1 MSALHAG
8 GGAKPWL
15 ATFAIGLSTFTVVTA
30 EMLPVGLLTPIVS
43 TLNASIGRAGLLIS
57 LPALFAALFAPL
69 VVLGAR
75 RTDRR
80 SLLIVFLLLLI
91 AANLLAAAATS
102 MALLFAARILLG
114 FCIGGIWAIAGGL
127 AERLVPPASV
137 GLALSVIFGGVAAA
151 SVLGVPLGVFLG
163 EALGWRMAFLAV
175 AVLAALTLLLLLCVL
190 PPLPVTQ
197 AVSWRSFTAQ
207 RANRRLLLGL
217 LLTFLLVAGHFM
229 AYTFV
234 RPLLQTVA
242 GIESRWVGPL
252 LFAYGVAGI
261 VGNFIAGQAAAKR
274 LRRTLAL
281 IAFGL
286 ALAVLLLL
294 LLGRAPLSGGA
305 FLLLWGIAYGG
316 VSVSLMAWMLKAAPN
331 AVEVASSLYIALF
344 NLAISCG
351 SLAGGLV
358 VDAGGLTINGVLS
371 GIVLLQALAILM
383 RTRPQALTTAAK
395 ADSPPG

>member
-8 GGAKPWL
+8 GGAKSWL

-30 EMLPVGLLTPIVS
+30 EMLPVGLLTPIVN
-43 TLNASIGRAGLLIS
+43 TLNATIGRAGLLIS

-80 SLLIVFLLLLI
+80 SLLAGFLLLLI

-102 MALLFAARILLG
+102 LALLFAARILLG

-151 SVLGVPLGVFLG
+151 SVFGVPLGVFLG

-175 AVLAALTLLLLLCVL
+175 AVLAALTLLLLVCVL

-197 AVSWRSFTAQ
+197 AISWRSFTAQ
-207 RANRRLLLGL
+207 RANRRLLTGL

-261 VGNFIAGQAAAKR
+261 FGNFIAGQAAAKR

-281 IAFGL
+281 IALGL
-286 ALAVLLLL
+286 ALAVLLLP
-294 LLGRAPLSGGA
+294 LLGHAPLSGGA

-316 VSVSLMAWMLKAAPN
+316 VSVALMAWMLKAAPN

-371 GIVLLQALAILM
+371 GMVLLLALAILM

>member
-1 MSALHAG
+1 
-8 GGAKPWL
+8 
-15 ATFAIGLSTFTVVTA
+15 
-30 EMLPVGLLTPIVS
+30 MLPVGLLTPIVS
-43 TLNASIGRAGLLIS
+43 TLNATIGRAGLLVS

-80 SLLIVFLLLLI
+80 SLLIAFLLLLI
-91 AANLLAAAATS
+91 AANLLAAAAAS
-102 MALLFAARILLG
+102 MALLFTARILLG

-127 AERLVPPASV
+127 AERLVPPTSV
-137 GLALSVIFGGVAAA
+137 GLALSVIFSGVAAA
-151 SVLGVPLGVFLG
+151 SVFGVPLGVFLG

-197 AVSWRSFTAQ
+197 AVGWRLFTAQ
-207 RANRRLLLGL
+207 RANRRLLLG

-242 GIESRWVGPL
+242 GIEGRWVGPL
-252 LFAYGVAGI
+252 LFTYGAAGI

-281 IAFGL
+281 IALGL
-286 ALAVLLLL
+286 ALAVLLLP
-294 LLGRAPLSGGA
+294 LLGHAPLSGSA

-316 VSVSLMAWMLKAAPN
+316 VSVSLMAWMLKAAPMRSRSPLRCISRCLIWRFP
-331 AVEVASSLYIALF
+331 AVHWR
-344 NLAISCG
+344 
-351 SLAGGLV
+351 AGW
-358 VDAGGLTINGVLS
+358 
-371 GIVLLQALAILM
+371 
-383 RTRPQALTTAAK
+383 
-395 ADSPPG
+395 

>member
-114 FCIGGIWAIAGGL
+114 FCIGGIWVIAGGL
-127 AERLVPPASV
+127 AESLVPPASV

>member
-197 AVSWRSFTAQ
+197 AVSWRLFTAQ
-207 RANRRLLLGL
+207 HANRRLLLGL

-252 LFAYGVAGI
+252 LFAYGAAGI
-261 VGNFIAGQAAAKR
+261 VGNFIAGQAATKR

-286 ALAVLLLL
+286 ALAVLLLP

-316 VSVSLMAWMLKAAPN
+316 VSVSLMAWMLKAAPD

-371 GIVLLQALAILM
+371 GIVLLLALAILM

>member
-1 MSALHAG
+1 MSALHAD
-8 GGAKPWL
+8 GGAKAWL
-15 ATFAIGLSTFTVVTA
+15 ATFTVGLSTFTVVTA
-30 EMLPVGLLTPIVS
+30 EMLPVGLLSPIVN
-43 TLNASIGRAGLLIS
+43 TLNATIGRAGLLIS

-80 SLLIVFLLLLI
+80 GLLAGFLLLLI

-102 MALLFAARILLG
+102 LALLFAARILLG
-114 FCIGGIWAIAGGL
+114 FCIGGIWAIARGWRN
-127 AERLVPPASV
+127 AWCRASSIGAPV
-137 GLALSVIFGGVAAA
+137 SSARSAA
-151 SVLGVPLGVFLG
+151 SVFGAPGVFLG
-163 EALGWRMAFLAV
+163 EALGWRLAFLAV
-175 AVLAALTLLLLLCVL
+175 AVLAALTLLLLVCVL

-197 AVSWRSFTAQ
+197 AISWRSFTAQ
-207 RANRRLLLGL
+207 RANRRLLTGL

-234 RPLLQTVA
+234 RPLLQTVS

-252 LFAYGVAGI
+252 LFAYGVAGL

-281 IAFGL
+281 IALGL
-286 ALAVLLLL
+286 ALAVLLLP
-294 LLGRAPLSGGA
+294 LLGHAPLSGGA

-316 VSVSLMAWMLKAAPN
+316 VSVALMAWMLKAAPD
-331 AVEVASSLYIALF
+331 AAEVASSLYIALF

-351 SLAGGLV
+351 SLVGGLV
-358 VDAGGLTINGVLS
+358 VDAGGLTINGALS
-371 GIVLLQALAILM
+371 GLVLLLALAILM
-383 RTRPQALTTAAK
+383 GTRRQMPKAAAK

>member
-1 MSALHAG
+1 MSALHAV

-15 ATFAIGLSTFTVVTA
+15 ATFTIGLATFTVVTA

-43 TLNASIGRAGLLIS
+43 TLNATIGRAGLLIS

-80 SLLIVFLLLLI
+80 SLLVGFLLLLI
-91 AANLLAAAATS
+91 AANLLAASATS

-151 SVLGVPLGVFLG
+151 SVFGVPLGVFLG

-175 AVLAALTLLLLLCVL
+175 AVLAALTLLLLVCVL

-197 AVSWRSFTAQ
+197 AISWRSFTAQ
-207 RANRRLLLGL
+207 RANRRLLTGL

-261 VGNFIAGQAAAKR
+261 AGNFIAGQAAAKR
-274 LRRTLAL
+274 LHRTLAL
-281 IAFGL
+281 IALGL
-286 ALAVLLLL
+286 ALAVLLLP
-294 LLGRAPLSGGA
+294 LLGHAPLNGSA

-316 VSVSLMAWMLKAAPN
+316 VSVSLMAWMLKAAPD

-371 GIVLLQALAILM
+371 GMVLLLALAILM

>member
-1 MSALHAG
+1 MNALHAD

-15 ATFAIGLSTFTVVTA
+15 ATFAVSLSTFTVVTA

-80 SLLIVFLLLLI
+80 SLLVGFLLLI

-102 MALLFAARILLG
+102 LALLFAARILLG

-151 SVLGVPLGVFLG
+151 SVFGVPLGVFLG

-175 AVLAALTLLLLLCVL
+175 AVLAALALLLLLCVL
-190 PPLPVTQ
+190 PSLPVTQ
-197 AVSWRSFTAQ
+197 AISWRSFTAQ

-242 GIESRWVGPL
+242 GIEGRWVGPL

-261 VGNFIAGQAAAKR
+261 AGNFIAGQAAAKR

-281 IAFGL
+281 IALGL
-286 ALAVLLLL
+286 ALAVLLLP
-294 LLGRAPLSGGA
+294 LLGHAPLSGSA

-316 VSVSLMAWMLKAAPN
+316 VSVSLMAWMLKAAPD

-358 VDAGGLTINGVLS
+358 VDTGGLTINGVLS
-371 GIVLLQALAILM
+371 GMVLLLALAILI
-383 RTRPQALTTAAK
+383 RTRPQALATAAK

>member
-1 MSALHAG
+1 MSALHAD
-8 GGAKPWL
+8 GGAKAWL
-15 ATFAIGLSTFTVVTA
+15 ATFTVGLSTFTVVTA
-30 EMLPVGLLTPIVS
+30 EMLPVGLLTPIVN
-43 TLNASIGRAGLLIS
+43 TLNATIGRAGLLIS

-80 SLLIVFLLLLI
+80 SLLAGFLLLLI

-102 MALLFAARILLG
+102 LALLFAARILLG

-151 SVLGVPLGVFLG
+151 SVFGVPLGVFLG
-163 EALGWRMAFLAV
+163 EALGWRLAFLAV
-175 AVLAALTLLLLLCVL
+175 AVLAALTLLLLVCVL

-197 AVSWRSFTAQ
+197 AISWRSFTAQ
-207 RANRRLLLGL
+207 RANRRLLTGL

-234 RPLLQTVA
+234 RPLLQTVS

-252 LFAYGVAGI
+252 LFAYGIAGL

-281 IAFGL
+281 IALGL
-286 ALAVLLLL
+286 TLAVLLLPL
-294 LLGRAPLSGGA
+294 LSHAPLSGGA

-316 VSVSLMAWMLKAAPN
+316 VSVALMAWMLKAAPD

-358 VDAGGLTINGVLS
+358 VDARGLTINGVLS
-371 GIVLLQALAILM
+371 GMVLLLALAILM
-383 RTRPQALTTAAK
+383 RTRPQTLTTAAK

>member
-1 MSALHAG
+1 MIALQA

-163 EALGWRMAFLAV
+163 EALGWRIAFLAV

-261 VGNFIAGQAAAKR
+261 VGNFIAGQAAATR

-286 ALAVLLLL
+286 ALAVLLLP

-316 VSVSLMAWMLKAAPN
+316 VSVSLMAWMLKAAPD

-371 GIVLLQALAILM
+371 GIVLLLALAILM

>member
-217 LLTFLLVAGHFM
+217 LLTFLLIAGHFM

-234 RPLLQTVA
+234 RPLLQTIA

-281 IAFGL
+281 IALGL
-286 ALAVLLLL
+286 ALAVLLLP

-371 GIVLLQALAILM
+371 GIVLLLALAILM

>member
-286 ALAVLLLL
+286 ALAVLLLP

-316 VSVSLMAWMLKAAPN
+316 VSVSLMAWMLKAAPD

-371 GIVLLQALAILM
+371 GIVLLLALAILM

>member
-1 MSALHAG
+1 MSALHAD
-8 GGAKPWL
+8 GGAKAWL
-15 ATFAIGLSTFTVVTA
+15 ATFAVGLSTFTVVTA

-80 SLLIVFLLLLI
+80 NLLAGFLLLLI

-102 MALLFAARILLG
+102 LALLFAARILLG

-137 GLALSVIFGGVAAA
+137 GLALSIIFGGVAAA
-151 SVLGVPLGVFLG
+151 SVFGVPLGVFLG

-175 AVLAALTLLLLLCVL
+175 AVLAALTLLLLVCVL

-197 AVSWRSFTAQ
+197 AIGWRSFTAQ
-207 RANRRLLLGL
+207 RANRRLLTGL

-234 RPLLQTVA
+234 R
-242 GIESRWVGPL
+242 
-252 LFAYGVAGI
+252 
-261 VGNFIAGQAAAKR
+261 
-274 LRRTLAL
+274 
-281 IAFGL
+281 
-286 ALAVLLLL
+286 
-294 LLGRAPLSGGA
+294 
-305 FLLLWGIAYGG
+305 
-316 VSVSLMAWMLKAAPN
+316 
-331 AVEVASSLYIALF
+331 
-344 NLAISCG
+344 
-351 SLAGGLV
+351 
-358 VDAGGLTINGVLS
+358 
-371 GIVLLQALAILM
+371 
-383 RTRPQALTTAAK
+383 
-395 ADSPPG
+395 

>member
-190 PPLPVTQ
+190 PVTQ

-207 RANRRLLLGL
+207 HANRRLLLGL

-252 LFAYGVAGI
+252 LFAYGAAGI
-261 VGNFIAGQAAAKR
+261 VGNFIAGQAATKR

-286 ALAVLLLL
+286 ALAVLLLP

-316 VSVSLMAWMLKAAPN
+316 VSVSLMAWMLKAAPD

-371 GIVLLQALAILM
+371 GIVLLLALAILM

>member
-1 MSALHAG
+1 MSALHAV

-15 ATFAIGLSTFTVVTA
+15 ATFTIGLATFTVVTA

-43 TLNASIGRAGLLIS
+43 TLNATIGRAGLLIS

-80 SLLIVFLLLLI
+80 SLLVGFLLLLI
-91 AANLLAAAATS
+91 AANLLAASATS

-151 SVLGVPLGVFLG
+151 SVFGVPLGVFLG

-175 AVLAALTLLLLLCVL
+175 AVLAALTLLLLVCVL

-197 AVSWRSFTAQ
+197 AISWRSFTAQ
-207 RANRRLLLGL
+207 RANRRLLTGL

-261 VGNFIAGQAAAKR
+261 AGNFIAGQAAAKR
-274 LRRTLAL
+274 LHRTLAL
-281 IAFGL
+281 IALGL
-286 ALAVLLLL
+286 ALAVLLLP
-294 LLGRAPLSGGA
+294 LLGHAPLNGSA

-316 VSVSLMAWMLKAAPN
+316 VSVSLMAWMLKATPD

-371 GIVLLQALAILM
+371 GMVLLLALAILM

>member
-207 RANRRLLLGL
+207 HANRRLLLGL

-252 LFAYGVAGI
+252 LFAYGAAGI
-261 VGNFIAGQAAAKR
+261 VGNFIAGQAATKR

-286 ALAVLLLL
+286 ALAVLLLP

-305 FLLLWGIAYGG
+305 FLLLWGITYGG
-316 VSVSLMAWMLKAAPN
+316 VSVSLMAWMLKAAPD

-371 GIVLLQALAILM
+371 GIVLLLALAILM

>member
-207 RANRRLLLGL
+207 HANRRLLLGL

-252 LFAYGVAGI
+252 LFAYGAAGI
-261 VGNFIAGQAAAKR
+261 VGNFIAGQAATKR

-286 ALAVLLLL
+286 ALAVLLLP

-316 VSVSLMAWMLKAAPN
+316 VSVSLMAWMLKAAPD

-371 GIVLLQALAILM
+371 GIVLLLALAILM
-383 RTRPQALTTAAK
+383 RTRPQALTTSAK

>member
-207 RANRRLLLGL
+207 HANRRLLLGL
-217 LLTFLLVAGHFM
+217 LLTFLLVAGHFI

-286 ALAVLLLL
+286 ALAVLLLP

-316 VSVSLMAWMLKAAPN
+316 VSVSLMAWMLKAAPD

-371 GIVLLQALAILM
+371 GIVLLLALAILM

>member
-15 ATFAIGLSTFTVVTA
+15 ATFAIALSTFTVVTA

-43 TLNASIGRAGLLIS
+43 TLNATIGRAGLLVS

-80 SLLIVFLLLLI
+80 SLLIAFLLLI

-102 MALLFAARILLG
+102 MALLFTARILLG

-127 AERLVPPASV
+127 AERLVPPTSV
-137 GLALSVIFGGVAAA
+137 GLALSVIFSGVAAA
-151 SVLGVPLGVFLG
+151 SVFGVPLGVFLG

-197 AVSWRSFTAQ
+197 TVSWRLFTAQ

-242 GIESRWVGPL
+242 GIEGRWVGPL
-252 LFAYGVAGI
+252 LFAYGAAGI

-281 IAFGL
+281 IALGL
-286 ALAVLLLL
+286 ALAVLLLP
-294 LLGRAPLSGGA
+294 LLGHAPLSGSA

-316 VSVSLMAWMLKAAPN
+316 VSVSLMAWMLKAAPD

-358 VDAGGLTINGVLS
+358 VDAGGLTINGALS
-371 GIVLLQALAILM
+371 GIVLLLALAILM

>member
-15 ATFAIGLSTFTVVTA
+15 ATFAIALSTFTVVTA

-43 TLNASIGRAGLLIS
+43 TLNATIGRAGLLVS

-80 SLLIVFLLLLI
+80 SLLIAFLLLLI
-91 AANLLAAAATS
+91 AANLLAAAAS
-102 MALLFAARILLG
+102 MALLFTARILLG

-127 AERLVPPASV
+127 AERLVPPTSV
-137 GLALSVIFGGVAAA
+137 GLALSVIFSGVAAA
-151 SVLGVPLGVFLG
+151 SVFGVPLGVFLG

-197 AVSWRSFTAQ
+197 TVSWRLFTAQ
-207 RANRRLLLGL
+207 RADRRLLLGL

-242 GIESRWVGPL
+242 GIEGRWVGPL
-252 LFAYGVAGI
+252 LFAYGAAGI

-281 IAFGL
+281 IA
-286 ALAVLLLL
+286 
-294 LLGRAPLSGGA
+294 SG
-305 FLLLWGIAYGG
+305 WR
-316 VSVSLMAWMLKAAPN
+316 SP
-331 AVEVASSLYIALF
+331 
-344 NLAISCG
+344 SCCCRCW
-351 SLAGGLV
+351 A
-358 VDAGGLTINGVLS
+358 
-371 GIVLLQALAILM
+371 
-383 RTRPQALTTAAK
+383 TRR
-395 ADSPPG
+395 

>member
-1 MSALHAG
+1 MSALQA

-207 RANRRLLLGL
+207 HANRRLLLGL

-252 LFAYGVAGI
+252 LFAYGAAGI
-261 VGNFIAGQAAAKR
+261 VGNFIAGQAATKR

-286 ALAVLLLL
+286 ALAVLLLP

-316 VSVSLMAWMLKAAPN
+316 VSVSLMAWMLKAAPD

-371 GIVLLQALAILM
+371 GIVLLLALAILM

>member
-207 RANRRLLLGL
+207 HANRRLLLGL

-252 LFAYGVAGI
+252 LFAYGAAGI
-261 VGNFIAGQAAAKR
+261 VGNFIAGQAATKR

-286 ALAVLLLL
+286 ALAVLLLP

-316 VSVSLMAWMLKAAPN
+316 VSVSLMAWMLKAAPD

-371 GIVLLQALAILM
+371 GIVLLLALAILM

>member
-207 RANRRLLLGL
+207 HANRRLLLGL

-286 ALAVLLLL
+286 ALAVLLLP

-316 VSVSLMAWMLKAAPN
+316 VSVSLMAWMLKAAPD

-371 GIVLLQALAILM
+371 GIVLLLALAILM

>member
-102 MALLFAARILLG
+102 IALLFAARILLG

-286 ALAVLLLL
+286 ALAVLLLP

-316 VSVSLMAWMLKAAPN
+316 VSVSLMAWMLKAAPD

-371 GIVLLQALAILM
+371 GIVLLLALAILM

>member
-102 MALLFAARILLG
+102 IALLFAARILLG

-151 SVLGVPLGVFLG
+151 SVLGVPLGVLLG

-286 ALAVLLLL
+286 ALAVLLLP

-371 GIVLLQALAILM
+371 GIVLLLALAILM

>member
-15 ATFAIGLSTFTVVTA
+15 ATFAIALSTFTVVTA

-43 TLNASIGRAGLLIS
+43 TLNATIGRAGLLVS

-80 SLLIVFLLLLI
+80 SLLIAFLLLLI

-102 MALLFAARILLG
+102 MALLFTARILLG

-127 AERLVPPASV
+127 AERLVPPTSV
-137 GLALSVIFGGVAAA
+137 GLALSVIFSGVAAA
-151 SVLGVPLGVFLG
+151 SVFGVPLGVFLG

-197 AVSWRSFTAQ
+197 TVSWRLFTAQ

-242 GIESRWVGPL
+242 GIEGRWVGPL
-252 LFAYGVAGI
+252 LFAYGAAGI

-281 IAFGL
+281 IALGL
-286 ALAVLLLL
+286 ALAVLLLP
-294 LLGRAPLSGGA
+294 LLGHAPLSGSA
-305 FLLLWGIAYGG
+305 FLLLGHRLRRRFRFADGMDAQGG
-316 VSVSLMAWMLKAAPN
+316 PRCGRGRLF
-331 AVEVASSLYIALF
+331 AVYRAV
-344 NLAISCG
+344 
-351 SLAGGLV
+351 
-358 VDAGGLTINGVLS
+358 
-371 GIVLLQALAILM
+371 
-383 RTRPQALTTAAK
+383 
-395 ADSPPG
+395 

>member
-1 MSALHAG
+1 MSALHAD
-8 GGAKPWL
+8 GGAKAWL
-15 ATFAIGLSTFTVVTA
+15 ATFTVGLSTFTVVTA
-30 EMLPVGLLTPIVS
+30 EMLPVGLLSPIVN
-43 TLNASIGRAGLLIS
+43 TLNATIGRAGLLIS

-80 SLLIVFLLLLI
+80 GLLAGFLLLLI

-102 MALLFAARILLG
+102 LALLFAARILLG

-151 SVLGVPLGVFLG
+151 SVFGVPLGVFLG
-163 EALGWRMAFLAV
+163 EALGWRLAFLAV
-175 AVLAALTLLLLLCVL
+175 AVLAALTLLLLVCVL

-197 AVSWRSFTAQ
+197 AISWRSFTAQ
-207 RANRRLLLGL
+207 RANRRLLTGL

-234 RPLLQTVA
+234 RPLLQTVS

-252 LFAYGVAGI
+252 LFAYGVAGL

-281 IAFGL
+281 IALGL
-286 ALAVLLLL
+286 ALAVLLLP
-294 LLGRAPLSGGA
+294 LLGHAPLSGGA

-316 VSVSLMAWMLKAAPN
+316 VSVALMAWMLKAAPD
-331 AVEVASSLYIALF
+331 AAEVASSLYIALF

-358 VDAGGLTINGVLS
+358 VDAGGLTINGALS
-371 GIVLLQALAILM
+371 GLVLLLALAILM
-383 RTRPQALTTAAK
+383 GTRRQMPKVAAK

>member
-207 RANRRLLLGL
+207 HANRRLLLGL

-252 LFAYGVAGI
+252 LFAYGAAGI
-261 VGNFIAGQAAAKR
+261 VGNFIAGQAATKR

-286 ALAVLLLL
+286 ALAVLLLP

-305 FLLLWGIAYGG
+305 FLLLWGISYGG
-316 VSVSLMAWMLKAAPN
+316 VSVSLMAWMLKAAPD

-371 GIVLLQALAILM
+371 GIVLLLALAILM

>member
-242 GIESRWVGPL
+242 GIESRWVGAL

-274 LRRTLAL
+274 QRRTLAL

-286 ALAVLLLL
+286 ALAVLLLP

-371 GIVLLQALAILM
+371 GIVLLLALAILM